1 MSQTADFFDILRAVG
16 SKGFR
21 RVLERLGR
29 FTLSSLLGFVV
40 DNLLFSLVMTALLSL
55 QSQNLLRRHD
65 ILIAL
70 AVARTVSAT
79 VNYAVNKR
87 FVFRSR
93 APVVS
98 SFSRYWILVA
108 VIAALSYVGTA
119 VLSFA
124 LDLREAAV
132 ITAGKIAVDA
142 ALFLLSYKI
151 QRIWVF

>member
-1 MSQTADFFDILRAVG
+1 
-16 SKGFR
+16 
-21 RVLERLGR
+21 
-29 FTLSSLLGFVV
+29 
-40 DNLLFSLVMTALLSL
+40 MTALLSL

>member
-1 MSQTADFFDILRAVG
+1 M
-16 SKGFR
+16 
-21 RVLERLGR
+21 LERLGK

-87 FVFRSR
+87 FVFRSH
-93 APVVS
+93 ASVAS
-98 SFSRYWILVA
+98 SFLRYWVLVFA
-108 VIAALSYVGTA
+108 IATLSYAGTA

-124 LDLREAAV
+124 FDLRQAAA
-132 ITAGKIAVDA
+132 ITAVKIAVDA